1 MNTIRSFL
9 RRTLPH
15 YLMLLPFFALFF
27 IFFLWPIVYGLG
39 ISLTKWNGVKDPA
52 FVGLA
57 NYIKIFTDP
66 VIKFPI
72 AMANL
77 GKFIIIVV
85 PVGILIAL
93 CLALLVDR
101 FTPRWASI
109 FRALYFFPIIIPL
122 FLSASIWR
130 FLFVDGGVISAI
142 LSKVGITILWLNDPN
157 YEIFA
162 VAIVDMWR
170 AIGFHFLLLFAAL
183 KGIPQEYYD
192 AAKVDGAND
201 FQQIIYITIPQL
213 EPVLFLVVVNAFIG
227 GLQSFDLPWLL
238 STSQPNNYGGV
249 SQGMLFPVM
258 TIFVRA
264 WQGLAFG
271 EASAYAVILGV
282 IVLVITGIQ
291 FAWREWRLAR

>member
-1 MNTIRSFL
+1 MRLVLSKFDRVRRKEMYAIRDFL
-9 RRTLPH
+9 RRNLPH
-15 YLMLLPFFALFF
+15 YLMVLPFFALFT
-27 IFFLWPIVYGLG
+27 IFFLWPIIYGLG
-39 ISLTKWNGVKDPA
+39 ISLTKWNGIKPPV

-66 VIKFPI
+66 TIRFPT

-77 GKFIIIVV
+77 GQFIIIVV
-85 PVGILIAL
+85 PVGILVAL

-101 FTPRWASI
+101 FTPKWASV

-130 FLFVDGGVISAI
+130 FLFVDGGIISTL
-142 LSKVGITILWLNDPN
+142 LSKVGLSILWLNDPQ
-157 YEIFA
+157 YEIIA

-183 KGIPQEYYD
+183 KGIPEEYYD

-201 FQQIIYITIPQL
+201 FQQILYITIPQL

-238 STSQPNNYGGV
+238 SVSQGNSYGGV
-249 SQGMLFPVM
+249 GYGM
-258 TIFVRA
+258 
-264 WQGLAFG
+264 
-271 EASAYAVILGV
+271 
-282 IVLVITGIQ
+282 
-291 FAWREWRLAR
+291 